1 MEKNILDDFIKEV
14 IKTLQLEA
22 DSANDKINEQ
32 ENEKDMAFFDGYEEG
47 FTKAVESI
55 KKISEK
61 YQIQT

>member
-14 IKTLQLEA
+14 IETLQIQA
-22 DSANDKINEQ
+22 DSANDKINMQ
-32 ENEKDMAFFDGYEEG
+32 DTEKDMAFYDGYEEG
-47 FTKAVESI
+47 YAKAVETI